1 MRRTPTLQRRR
12 RPLIPALGT
21 AVLVVALLAGCGG
34 GGGDDFTEADRV
46 ELCDA
51 VSALQDEVT
60 AQATMFQDP
69 ATDDVTAR
77 AGLEDVLAAVRRVL
91 TSVPPDLEGDAAD
104 VEEDL
109 AEIEARITD
118 APLEELRSE
127 LPAELASILTGPQN
141 RSTPASRIL
150 AYTNRECA

>member
-1 MRRTPTLQRRR
+1 MHPRR
-12 RPLIPALGT
+12 RPLIPALGAALLT
-21 AVLVVALLAGCGG
+21 MAVLAGCGG
-34 GGGDDFTEADRV
+34 GNGDDFTEADRV
-46 ELCDA
+46 ELCDS

-91 TSVPPDLEGDAAD
+91 ESIPSDLEGDASD

-109 AEIEARITD
+109 VEIEDRITQADLD
-118 APLEELRSE
+118 ALRTE
-127 LPAELASILTGPQN
+127 LPAELASILTGPEN